1 MGASYILLRSFSL
14 RAVLTCWRDLG
25 VVGVSVSLVACSRQR
40 LSVRLLVVCAFAREA
55 GSW

>member
-25 VVGVSVSLVACSRQR
+25 VVGVSVSLVACGRQGV
-40 LSVRLLVVCAFAREA
+40 SVRLLVACAFAGETCP
-55 GSW
+55 